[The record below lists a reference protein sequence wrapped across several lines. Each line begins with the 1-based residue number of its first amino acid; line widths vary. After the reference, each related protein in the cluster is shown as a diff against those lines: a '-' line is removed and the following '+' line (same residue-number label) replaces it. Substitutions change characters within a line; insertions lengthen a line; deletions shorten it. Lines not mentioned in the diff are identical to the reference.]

1 VRWWLLTEVG
11 EAVVSPANYVEGGG
25 FMVLGGGQTRTAVD
39 LTWTRGER
47 EEKMGA
53 ERRPP
58 PLIDAW
64 GERERKGGGVRHG
77 HTTWRRAG
85 RGSSADGGRSGGS
98 PRMAGPG
105 HTRWRQGKR
114 ERERER
120 EREGS

>member
-11 EAVVSPANYVEGGG
+11 EAVVSPADYVEGGG
-25 FMVLGGGQTRTAVD
+25 FMVLRGGQTGTTVD

-64 GERERKGGGVRHG
+64 GERERKGGSGMGTPRGGERGGVR
-77 HTTWRRAG
+77 A
-85 RGSSADGGRSGGS
+85 
-98 PRMAGPG
+98 RMAGG
-105 HTRWRQGKR
+105 RAAAQGWQGR
-114 ERERER
+114 AT
-120 EREGS
+120 